1 MTSKVAPDVSGADRR
16 TSIQEIADKVVS
28 TRTATS
34 SSDVG
39 ASRHHSTGSRG
50 PSRTPRASVA
60 GRTSI
65 VLSTHQKE
73 RPRDSHQ
80 PESPTD
86 DDCAD
91 SVMADIRANTRRS
104 TNTSSPRTER
114 RGPSVVAVQDHVDSH
129 AAGTGTSAM
138 VTLKTNAGPELDGRA
153 EDRAVS
159 GDLEFAE
166 VPSSPVMATRTDS
179 VALATA
185 TLDAGSDAGG
195 DAGGD
200 AGSEQPKT
208 STITGIAT
216 VVNDLG
222 VSERSLAIGI
232 PGRRRQ
238 SLAPLASP
246 LLATVQLSNRR
257 VLGSVVPGPDSEP
270 SSQAATGS
278 AVVKGQVE
286 LAAPGPALTGTD
298 TGTAEA
304 SPSQAVAASGP
315 ANGVGHG
322 GVRRVSAV
330 GAPAAAPSRRVSRD
344 IGDSTSA
351 SQAGRPGRVS
361 VVLAHP
367 AGRRASGTSGAPVTS
382 PPATLSATAAAVTEP
397 MLGPEQLEA
406 LPALAEDPGQG
417 PLMAGT
423 GARAVALNSKKAR
436 AEPLVL
442 L

>member
-246 LLATVQLSNRR
+246 LLTTTVQLSNRR

-278 AVVKGQVE
+278 GVVKGQVE

-330 GAPAAAPSRRVSRD
+330 GAPAASHLPTSRLLTGPGPADTSAAHWQRL
-344 IGDSTSA
+344 SA
-351 SQAGRPGRVS
+351 SQAGRPGGRV
-361 VVLAHP
+361 V
-367 AGRRASGTSGAPVTS
+367 SGAPVTS